1 MIKPFVL
8 ASQSPR
14 RRQLLEQSQLTFEVM
29 VKFTEEENYPDDM
42 AQEDVPVFLARKKA
56 QATQVYLK
64 DAFHGRHSSELV
76 VGADT
81 IVIID
86 GEILNKPETLDNAK
100 AMLRKLSGKTHKV
113 ITGVVILGDTETTF
127 SEVTEVTFHEL
138 TDFQIDYYVD
148 TFNPCDK
155 AGAYAIQEWI
165 GLTGIKG
172 INGDYY
178 NVVGLPVSRLM
189 RELEKLNQ

>member
-14 RRQLLEQSQLTFEVM
+14 RRDLLEKAGLTFEVL
-29 VKFTEEENYPDDM
+29 VKFTEEEDYPEELPV
-42 AQEDVPVFLARKKA
+42 EDVPVYLARKKA
-56 QATQVYLK
+56 TATSQHLK
-64 DAFHGRHSSELV
+64 EAFHGRHSDEFV

-86 GEILNKPETLDNAK
+86 GEILNKPETIENAK
-100 AMLRKLSGKTHKV
+100 AMLQKLSGKTHKV
-113 ITGVVILGDTETTF
+113 ITGVVILTAEKEVNF
-127 SEVTEVTFHEL
+127 SEVTEVTFNTL
-138 TDFQIDYYVD
+138 TEFDVNYYVD
-148 TFNPCDK
+148 NYKPLDK

-165 GLTGIKG
+165 GLTAINC

-178 NVVGLPVSRLM
+178 NVVGLPVNRLM
-189 RELEKLNQ
+189 KELMKLQ